1 MIPHMSTL
9 TTKVTPAELLAMT
22 DAHSTELVNGE
33 LVEKEVS
40 KESSRLNAKVARI
53 LGNAADTTNEA
64 EVYDSELGYQCFP
77 DDPDRV
83 RKPDVSLIRKER
95 LAAIEPDP
103 GFMPIPADL
112 AVEVVSPKDRVADL
126 MRKVDEYLA
135 AGFGLIWVVY
145 PESRRVQVWR
155 ADGSTQML
163 RADDELTGEAALPAF
178 RCKVADLFP

>member
-1 MIPHMSTL
+1 MSTL
-9 TTKVTPAELLAMT
+9 TTKVTPAELLAMP

-40 KESSRLNAKVARI
+40 RGSSRIGGRIVKLLANVAD
-53 LGNAADTTNEA
+53 AADEA
-64 EVYDSELGYQCFP
+64 EVYPNDLGYQCFP

-95 LAAIEPDP
+95 LTAVEPDP

-155 ADGSTQML
+155 ADGSTLML
-163 RADDELTGEAALPAF
+163 RADDELSGEAALPAF
-178 RCKVADLFP
+178 RCKVADLFA